1 MIIILVCIKG
11 NMKLK
16 RNFLFV
22 RITDRHTYTFRYSPE
37 KNICLAAGFIN
48 RGHTYS

>member
-37 KNICLAAGFIN
+37 KKHLFGSRI
-48 RGHTYS
+48 YK